1 MGNKRDATVTQRT
14 LNESAASTVDAS
26 ENAYSE
32 EDANDAATLLAAE
45 SLPGGDVNAEINAYA
60 PGGVDVHNGSDVS
73 DDEEDDEE
81 DGDDINNFGRRGGIQ
96 PQGRAREPTV
106 PKSPV
111 TSVLP
116 TTSAAPATQ
125 ATTITPAASAAPQP
139 QTPATPRKPS
149 TVSTAL
155 PLLLELAKGKFAV

>member
-1 MGNKRDATVTQRT
+1 MGNKRVATVTQRT
-14 LNESAASTVDAS
+14 LNESA
-26 ENAYSE
+26 
-32 EDANDAATLLAAE
+32 NDAAVLLAAE

-73 DDEEDDEE
+73 DDEDDDEE
-81 DGDDINNFGRRGGIQ
+81 DINNFGRRGGIQ

-149 TVSTAL
+149 TVSTTL